1 MDNDK
6 LKQSSRINFLK
17 AMMNNLWPTKLWRKA
32 MILATM
38 VDACLFQLAG
48 RPKIA
53 ALNLSA
59 LKINPTGKVKNI
71 TVIRNLIK
79 LIWRWPERINYSI
92 LKKMH

>member
-6 LKQSSRINFLK
+6 LKQSSWRNFLK
-17 AMMNNLWPTKLWRKA
+17 DMMNNLWPTKLWRKA

-48 RPKIA
+48 RAKIA

-59 LKINPTGKVKNI
+59 LKNNHIV
-71 TVIRNLIK
+71 
-79 LIWRWPERINYSI
+79 
-92 LKKMH
+92 